1 MSSHVAETATGTTDA
16 ADPPRTPLDPI
27 ALAQL
32 WADQFQHLTTLG
44 VAGAGGVLILV
55 QAQLVAPAQRWWLAL
70 GLFAFTAIFS
80 TYGQIAVVDEASE
93 GRVPGRKPRVM
104 RGLALACM
112 GGAGGAALATV
123 LR

>member
-1 MSSHVAETATGTTDA
+1 MSSDVPETAAAKADA
-16 ADPPRTPLDPI
+16 ADTPATPMDVI

-32 WADQFQHLTTLG
+32 WADQFQHFTTLG

-55 QAQLVAPAQRWWLAL
+55 QAELVASEQRWWLAL
-70 GLFAFTAIFS
+70 GFFAFTAIFS

-112 GGAGGAALATV
+112 GGAGGAVLATLV
-123 LR
+123 